1 MKKMKNVIM
10 KTVSEIVFKEA
21 KKSANSTCPAFNYQ
35 PKAPKEL
42 KNLRKD

>member
-1 MKKMKNVIM
+1 MKNTIM
-10 KTVSEIVFKEA
+10 KTIGKVIFNEA

-42 KNLRKD
+42 KLLRKD